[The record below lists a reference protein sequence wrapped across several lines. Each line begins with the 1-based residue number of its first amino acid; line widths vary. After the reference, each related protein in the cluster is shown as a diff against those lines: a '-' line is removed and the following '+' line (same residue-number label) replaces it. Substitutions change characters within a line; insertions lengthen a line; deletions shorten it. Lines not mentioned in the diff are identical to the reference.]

1 MIRLLLLSI
10 CGVIIFAGFGLPFV
24 IEGATGLL
32 MGGLVILV
40 GSTLSWFIEIRTK
53 KSLEEDSPINNM
65 LKADGENLVERE

>member
-1 MIRLLLLSI
+1 MIRLLTLSI

-24 IEGATGLL
+24 IEGTPGLL
-32 MGGLVILV
+32 MAGLVIFV

-53 KSLEEDSPINNM
+53 KFLKEDNPFNNM